1 MKKVFSAALLLIT
14 MASIAQNQ
22 PAPSAPKHEPAPAH
36 AQAMRAAPTP
46 EQEGLHET
54 LRMSHLVPLGENM
67 KKVQDVNTSFYARNK
82 EIYGTAKNYGETNEA
97 QKQKLKELSE
107 TYAKEL
113 EAAMGKDLYEK
124 YRAAEKNM
132 INNEHKSA
140 PAPAK
145 K

>member
-1 MKKVFSAALLLIT
+1 MKRLFTAALLSIT
-14 MASIAQNQ
+14 IAGIAQNQ
-22 PAPSAPKHEPAPAH
+22 KSPLDPKREPAPAPT
-36 AQAMRAAPTP
+36 QAMREAPSP
-46 EQEGLHET
+46 EQEGMHET
-54 LRMSHLVPLGENM
+54 MRMNKLVSLGQNM

-82 EIYGTAKNYGETNEA
+82 EIYGKAKNYGETNEA

-107 TYAKEL
+107 TYSKEL

-132 INNEHKSA
+132 INMEHKN
-140 PAPAK
+140 PPVPAK